1 MFRFLTKTDFKRF
14 WDDNSINIAKN
25 DNRIKIIYNPKNM
38 GTYHARRIGVENAS
52 GEYIVFLDPDDEL
65 EKDLLE
71 LVYEKFLLSKAEIL
85 Y

>member
-1 MFRFLTKTDFKRF
+1 
-14 WDDNSINIAKN
+14 
-25 DNRIKIIYNPKNM
+25 M